1 MLYGMEHIVPPRKLT
16 KVPFILKGESMKALL
31 PILFTT
37 IAMFSSTPVANAAP
51 TVSIGGGAT
60 TIRFSRDF
68 LSTVT
73 TAGVRVSKVEESI
86 ANRNTIVCP
95 VIEGV
100 LDRADAR
107 GEIEHSGGVRF
118 TGSSDIVRLMNFSVD
133 TGAATPVITADVV
146 LNNSFVS
153 RQPVFNAVLPDLD
166 LPLPSGRRSLTIR
179 PIALTLTTEAAN
191 VLNDAFTTSAFV
203 GGSSVGRASTIVIF
217 GRSSLVRR

>member
-1 MLYGMEHIVPPRKLT
+1 MEHIVPPRKLT
-16 KVPFILKGESMKALL
+16 NVPFIFKGESMRVLL

-37 IAMFSSTPVANAAP
+37 IALCSSTPIANAAP

-60 TIRFSRDF
+60 TIQFFRAF

-73 TAGVRVSKVEESI
+73 TAGVRVSKVEESTT
-86 ANRNTIVCP
+86 NRNTIICP

-100 LDRADAR
+100 LDREDAR
-107 GEIEHSGGVRF
+107 GEIEHSGGARF
-118 TGSSDIVRLMNFSVD
+118 TGNRTIVRLMNFSVD

-153 RQPVFNAVLPDLD
+153 RQPVFNAVLPDLT

-179 PIALTLTTEAAN
+179 PIALTLTTEAAD

-217 GRSSLVRR
+217 GRSNLIRQ